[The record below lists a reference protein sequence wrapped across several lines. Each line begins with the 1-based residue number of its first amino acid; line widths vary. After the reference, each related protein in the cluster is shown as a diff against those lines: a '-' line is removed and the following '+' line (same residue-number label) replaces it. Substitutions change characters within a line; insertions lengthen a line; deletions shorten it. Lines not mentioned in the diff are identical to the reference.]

1 MSKSKQP
8 TKPVKF
14 RVIPNLSLKGKDIM
28 IRLKNR
34 SLILDNK
41 NIQYSLESEFDEAR
55 RMSKVDLHR
64 AMLDNAKHINSL
76 TKSIKK

>member
-1 MSKSKQP
+1 
-8 TKPVKF
+8 
-14 RVIPNLSLKGKDIM
+14 M

-41 NIQYSLESEFDEAR
+41 NLQYSLDSEFDEAR
-55 RMSKVDLHR
+55 RMSKIELHR